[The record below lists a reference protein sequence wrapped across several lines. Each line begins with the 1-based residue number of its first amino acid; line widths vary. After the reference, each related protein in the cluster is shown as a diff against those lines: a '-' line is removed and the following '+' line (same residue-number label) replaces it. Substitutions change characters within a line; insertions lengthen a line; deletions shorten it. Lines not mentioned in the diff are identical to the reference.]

1 VLFKFWNPVGN
12 QEVENIPD
20 GFAPVHEEE
29 VEDMAGD
36 VVIERLF
43 EFMREDGVV
52 LIEHRQHLR

>member
-1 VLFKFWNPVGN
+1 MGN